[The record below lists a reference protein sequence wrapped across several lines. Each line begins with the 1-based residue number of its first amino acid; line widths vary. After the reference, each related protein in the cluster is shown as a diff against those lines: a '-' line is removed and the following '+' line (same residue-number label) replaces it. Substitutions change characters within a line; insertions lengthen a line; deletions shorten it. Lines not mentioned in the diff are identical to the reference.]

1 MRAKIQL
8 LPKSA
13 KCFNLILPKSAKCCM
28 GSHECYL
35 IFSHHLLG
43 ICHFAI
49 SGILYAGNKSHLKY
63 RNAIAF
69 DIAESILANLDADD
83 FSLQNRRQERLDD
96 ALFLHDALERSII

>member
-13 KCFNLILPKSAKCCM
+13 KCFNLILPKSAKCFYLFLPKSAKCCM

-35 IFSHHLLG
+35 IFPHHLLG

-49 SGILYAGNKSHLKY
+49 SRILYTFVADGNYSAPPMGMSNRLTVV
-63 RNAIAF
+63 
-69 DIAESILANLDADD
+69 
-83 FSLQNRRQERLDD
+83 LQQE
-96 ALFLHDALERSII
+96 LH

>member
-13 KCFNLILPKSAKCCM
+13 KCFYLFLPKSAKCCM

-49 SGILYAGNKSHLKY
+49 SGILYT
-63 RNAIAF
+63 F
-69 DIAESILANLDADD
+69 DSSLGSYHRASEDYPSGADGHSRY
-83 FSLQNRRQERLDD
+83 FRPFCFGTTYLL
-96 ALFLHDALERSII
+96 